1 MTFMAKDVDQWMV
14 DELKQ
19 KKFLYQETTVYS
31 IKKKFGKDFVYTNVN
46 GNLSIG
52 KDVLKEFKKLSGD
65 DVVWERGEKAWR
77 YRASYD
83 SAGRQQD

>member
-1 MTFMAKDVDQWMV
+1 MLPNGWLMNSNRKSFCIK
-14 DELKQ
+14 KQ
-19 KKFLYQETTVYS
+19 PS
-31 IKKKFGKDFVYTNVN
+31 IVSKKFGKDFVYTNVN